1 MDQPIHKVW
10 KHSKIIMTDSGAC
23 NAPCFLIER
32 MPVVN
37 NIRGDTV
44 DRKIGILAN
53 SEELKTTIE
62 NIYKD
67 QVKSGKIIIDI
78 LDSERIN
85 EQGIELERKGAK
97 VIIARSGGYHYTLGK
112 VNVPV
117 VNLRIHSQDILHA
130 IMKAE
135 KFNKK
140 LVLVLSGYDEFDYE
154 EWKDLIHE
162 DLIMEEYFKVEEIEG
177 VISKYKDTH
186 DEIVIIGGGIPCSFA
201 KSFKMDYV
209 NINATEETVRDIV
222 SRAWQ
227 MVDNLFQQKYRNSML
242 NNILDHVHDA
252 VIAVDKSEK
261 IIMFN
266 EKAEELFR
274 KDKKSILH
282 SSIHDAFPE
291 LFFISNVLKNKKSI
305 SDEIVHLKNL
315 VVTAN
320 VTLMDVDGQIE
331 GVLCTFQDITK
342 LQGLEKKIRYEMNKK
357 GLTARYKFSDL
368 ITYNPMMKK
377 TLARAV
383 NIGMSDSTAMLYG
396 ESGTGKEMIAQSIHN
411 ISERRDEPFV
421 AVNCA
426 ALTESLLESELFGYE
441 EGAFTGARKGGKPG
455 LFELAH
461 GGTIFLDEINSVPIN
476 LQTKLLRVL
485 EEKEVMRIGSDYV
498 IPLDVRILAAANE
511 DLSHKIKEG
520 SFRSDLFY
528 RLSILKLNIPP
539 LRMRKEDIIPL
550 FKHFLRFFS
559 KDSDVPEIKG
569 EVERRL
575 LSYSWPG
582 NVRELRNAAE
592 RFMLLGELDIEEE
605 KAVLPPMTDDV
616 EAIDEQEGRIN
627 GGFSLDLKEIDRYVE
642 LKIINMLEK
651 QGMTKN
657 DMARVLGISR
667 SSLWNKIKESSKGD
681 V

>member
-1 MDQPIHKVW
+1 MDK
-10 KHSKIIMTDSGAC
+10 
-23 NAPCFLIER
+23 
-32 MPVVN
+32 
-37 NIRGDTV
+37 
-44 DRKIGILAN
+44 KIGILAN
-53 SEELKTTIE
+53 SEELKATIE
-62 NIYKD
+62 NLYSE
-67 QVKSGKIIIDI
+67 QVQSGKIIIDI

-97 VIIARSGGYHYTLGK
+97 AIIARSGGYHYTLGK

-117 VNLRIHSQDILHA
+117 VNLKIYTQDILLA

-140 LVLVLSGYDEFDYE
+140 LVLVLSGYDEFDYD
-154 EWKDLIHE
+154 EWKDLIHTE
-162 DLIMEEYFKVEEIEG
+162 LIMEEYFKVEEIEG
-177 VISKYKDTH
+177 VISKYKDVS

-201 KSFKMDYV
+201 KSFNMAYV

-227 MVDNLFQQKYRNSML
+227 IVDNLFQQKYRNSVL

-261 IIMFN
+261 VIMFN
-266 EKAEELFR
+266 ERAEELFK
-274 KDKKSILH
+274 KDKRNIMYNKLK
-282 SSIHDAFPE
+282 DVFPE
-291 LFFISNVLKNKKSI
+291 LSFVSDVLKNKKGI
-305 SDEIVHLKNL
+305 IDEIVHLNNL
-315 VVTAN
+315 VVTTN
-320 VTLMDVDGQIE
+320 VILMEVDKQTE

-342 LQGLEKKIRYEMNKK
+342 LQGLEKKIRYELNKK
-357 GLTARYKFSDL
+357 GLTAKYKFSDL
-368 ITYNPMMKK
+368 ITYNPLMKK

-411 ISERRDEPFV
+411 ISERNSEPFV

-498 IPLDVRILAAANE
+498 IPLDVRVLAAANE
-511 DLSHKIKEG
+511 DLKDKIREG

-539 LRMRKEDIIPL
+539 LRKRKEDIIPL
-550 FKHFLRFFS
+550 FKNFLAMFNKNPDMPVINS
-559 KDSDVPEIKG
+559 EL
-569 EVERRL
+569 EQRL

-582 NVRELRNAAE
+582 NVRELRNTAE
-592 RFMLLGELDIEEE
+592 RYILLGELDIDEEMHAASSFNIDESSKTIVEVRDDEE
-605 KAVLPPMTDDV
+605 KIAAD
-616 EAIDEQEGRIN
+616 
-627 GGFSLDLKEIDRYVE
+627 FKLDLKEIDKFVE
-642 LKIINMLEK
+642 LKVINMLEK

-657 DMARVLGISR
+657 DIAKVLGISR
-667 SSLWNKIKESSKGD
+667 SSLWNKIKDATKN
-681 V
+681 